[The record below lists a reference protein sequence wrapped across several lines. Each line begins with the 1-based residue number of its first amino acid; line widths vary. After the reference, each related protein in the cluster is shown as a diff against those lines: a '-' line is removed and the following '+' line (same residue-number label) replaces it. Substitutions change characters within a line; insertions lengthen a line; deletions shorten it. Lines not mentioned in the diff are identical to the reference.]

1 MSFSLKVK
9 NEIYLNKPK
18 CFTQM
23 SAEIYGLLLFS
34 KNFFAEKFVFSS
46 KSRKIINLVADYLT
60 QYLSVPVEIET
71 LLHHNTENGINLSLV
86 DQNDIYNIYNF
97 FFGEEY
103 SGDIYI
109 NLNNLKDEEE
119 IALFL
124 SGVFLVCGSVINP
137 QKEYRLEFSVQNPKL
152 ATDLSCLISNLPINI
167 LPKCVK
173 KKDKFSI
180 YIKES
185 QQVFDFLAFI
195 GAPNS
200 AMELIQVKMVK
211 EVRNY
216 VNRTTNFQTA
226 NLSKTANAALIQIKA
241 IDIIEKE
248 KGIDLLPDELKEIAI
263 LRKRNPDMS
272 LSELGKALSSPLSRS
287 GVNHRLKKI
296 IDISESLKKEV
307 N

>member
-9 NEIYLNKPK
+9 NEIYSNKPK
-18 CFTQM
+18 CFTQI
-23 SAEIYGLLLFS
+23 SAEMYGLLLFS
-34 KNFFAEKFVFSS
+34 KNFFSEKFVFSS
-46 KSRKIINLVADYLT
+46 KSRQIINFAADYLT
-60 QYLSVPVEIET
+60 QYLSVPVKIET
-71 LLHHNTENGINLSLV
+71 SLHYNKGSNIILSLV
-86 DQNDIYNIYNF
+86 DQSDIDNIYRF
-97 FFGEEY
+97 FYNERY
-103 SGDIYI
+103 SENVYI
-109 NLNNLKDEEE
+109 NFNNLKSEEE
-119 IALFL
+119 ISSFL

-152 ATDLSCLISNLPINI
+152 VDDLLCLISNLPINI

-241 IDIIEKE
+241 IDTIEKE

-263 LRKRNPDMS
+263 LRKKNPDMS

-287 GVNHRLKKI
+287 GVNHRLRKI

-307 N
+307 D